1 MTLSKKEIEFI
12 KEKIPNGENLL
23 NQKDWAEITSRLDY
37 LELDIGYV
45 NNDPNNQPINDTGRF
60 IERLI
65 DKIVYDDGDDT
76 ILEISED

>member
-1 MTLSKKEIEFI
+1 MKLTKKEVSFI
-12 KEKIPNGENLL
+12 KEKIPDGEILL
-23 NQKDWAEITSRLDY
+23 NIRDWNKILSSLDY

-45 NNDPNNQPINDTGRF
+45 NNDPNNQPLNDTGVF

-65 DKIVYDDGDDT
+65 DKIAYDDGDDN